1 MTKSGS
7 GAGARR
13 NAIVML
19 ILFGLLAGG
28 TSLYFRG
35 PQFMKI
41 MGHTGGMH
49 MHGQDGTG
57 HDEINMPGLK
67 GENATPEE
75 SAELAII
82 FRNFKTLTRE
92 VTNLPDGIRTVT
104 RSSDPSVMTNLVSHV
119 TGMIGRVQS
128 GQDPKIIIQSKTL
141 DIFFA
146 RGQGITSNIDVT
158 DEGIVVVQT
167 SKEAE
172 VVAALQTHAAEVSD
186 MAARGMQA
194 VHDRMMNHEQ

>member
-1 MTKSGS
+1 
-7 GAGARR
+7 
-13 NAIVML
+13 
-19 ILFGLLAGG
+19 
-28 TSLYFRG
+28 
-35 PQFMKI
+35 MKI

-75 SAELAII
+75 SAELAIM